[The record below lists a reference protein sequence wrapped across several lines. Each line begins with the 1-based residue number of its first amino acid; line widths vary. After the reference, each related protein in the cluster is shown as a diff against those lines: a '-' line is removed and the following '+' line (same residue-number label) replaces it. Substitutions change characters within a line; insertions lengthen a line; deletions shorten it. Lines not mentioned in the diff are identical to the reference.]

1 MKNVK
6 DGKIIGKVDAMA
18 YIEEF
23 GGYPEVGVF
32 GDKKDLQKFYKQL
45 DTAMLEDW
53 CEVEGLEYKPC
64 EDNESI
70 HRMRVAMAILYKHYP
85 KQTKAK
91 AKSKYAQYTLED
103 LVNLAVDNSVAVEE
117 TDDERILRM
126 RLIMSLR
133 ANKVID

>member
-18 YIEEF
+18 YVTEY
-23 GGYPEVGVF
+23 GYPEVGVF
-32 GDKKDLQKFYKQL
+32 VEKKDLQRFYKQL
-45 DTAMLEDW
+45 DTDMLEDW
-53 CEVEGLEYKPC
+53 CAVEGLEYNPC

-91 AKSKYAQYTLED
+91 SKSKYAQYTLEN
-103 LVNLAVDNSVAVEE
+103 LVDMAIENGVAVED
-117 TDDERILRM
+117 TSDERIMRM
-126 RLIMSLR
+126 RLIMGLR
-133 ANKVID
+133 ANGIVE

>member
-6 DGKIIGKVDAMA
+6 DGKVIGKVDAMA

-32 GDKKDLQKFYKQL
+32 VEKKDLQKFYKQL
-45 DTAMLEDW
+45 DTDMLMDW
-53 CEVEGLEYKPC
+53 CEVEGLEYNPC

-70 HRMRVAMAILYKHYP
+70 HRMRVAMAILYKHFP

-91 AKSKYAQYTLED
+91 AKSKYAQYTMEN
-103 LVNLAVDNSVAVEE
+103 LVDMALDNGVAVED
-117 TDDERILRM
+117 TDDERIMRM
-126 RLIMSLR
+126 RLIMGLR
-133 ANKVID
+133 ANKIID